1 MSKIKRFLN
10 SDSGLSMTNGDVI
23 VSLAGLAIAGAGLWI
38 NTYVAVKEIDKN
50 TKLKDK
56 LTLVECENKFLER
69 ELEIYRNSNNDKK

>member
-50 TKLKDK
+50 AKLKDK

-69 ELEIYRNSNNDKK
+69 ELEIYRNSNKDKK